1 MAGSL
6 QWVQSM
12 RPLKRDGKEEEAF
25 RTLKMC
31 EDRGDPTGFRLI
43 DEWETDGD
51 LQRYFS
57 KEGSRI
63 LLGALRTLRTEAEVE

>member
-1 MAGSL
+1 
-6 QWVQSM
+6 
-12 RPLKRDGKEEEAF
+12 
-25 RTLKMC
+25 MC